1 MAESKLQRH
10 APLLLCAGAV
20 LIGLLVYLNALGN
33 PFVFDDNYHLVDK
46 PILRDLGNLPG
57 ILVKDRFRPV
67 INVMYAVEYAL
78 WGLDPL
84 GFHVVSLLL
93 HLLNVVLLFLLS
105 RRLLGDLRR
114 RLDDGGA
121 DADDPDPQRWD
132 LPVAFSVAALLAAH
146 PMMTEA
152 AGYVSSRPEVL
163 GATFF
168 LLGFLAMRRGL
179 QQRQWRWIVVGLV
192 PLALGLGTKEHVA
205 MLPFVMLAYDRLL
218 LDQDTAAART
228 RLRWVHLPLTGLV
241 LLAGVLRVVAL
252 VWVEYPDLPRPI
264 LQNVMMQLSIV
275 WRYIFLLVL
284 PINQSVVHEV
294 QPITTGID
302 PVAIAAGVALLAA
315 LVLAYLGRHR
325 VPLVVFGV
333 AWFFLLLAPSSSVVP
348 LLEPMAEHRVY
359 LASCGFFLAVG
370 AGLSLLLL
378 WVEARLAPPRLF
390 VWGALCLVLAP
401 LAAAT
406 VMRNRV
412 WADPVTLWSD
422 AVKKAPGVC
431 APRYALGDA
440 YRKRG
445 NCAEAVQVYRQA
457 LSIQSDVIDVYINLG
472 ICLAKLNKLDE
483 ARRVFQNVLKMEP
496 DNSQAL
502 NNLARLAIKNDKDAG
517 QGREYVIKVLRR
529 EPCNDRATR
538 YLILLDEKLTTP
550 TGKEQA
556 RLDFNWL
563 IKACRTNV
571 RALNYLGQVYLSEA
585 LLLFPTDGSPMSP
598 EASRRAAA
606 LFDLANEHFEKV
618 EHTQPNNLFALIK
631 RAWFNQHHYKNPSEA
646 LRLYHRVRKV
656 RAAAGA
662 PKDPGLDQS
671 IKQLEAQLKI
681 GLSK

>member
-1 MAESKLQRH
+1 MAETKLQRH
-10 APLLLCAGAV
+10 APLLLCLAAV
-20 LIGLLVYLNALGN
+20 LLGLLVYLNALGN

-78 WGLDPL
+78 WGLEPV

-93 HLLNVVLLFLLS
+93 HLANVALLFLLT
-105 RRLLGDLRR
+105 RLLLADLRR
-114 RLDDGGA
+114 RLGRDDE
-121 DADDPDPQRWD
+121 DDPDPARWD
-132 LPVAFSVAALLAAH
+132 LTVAFGVAALMAAH

-152 AGYVSSRPEVL
+152 AGYVSSRAEVL

-179 QQRQWRWIVVGLV
+179 TERRWGWIAAGLV

-205 MLPFVMLAYDRLL
+205 MLPFVVLAYDRLL
-218 LDQDTAAART
+218 LDRDTDDAKK

-241 LLAGVLRVVAL
+241 LLAGVARVVAL

-264 LQNVMMQLSIV
+264 WQNVMMQLSIV

-294 QPITTGID
+294 QPITTGFD
-302 PVAIAAGVALLAA
+302 PVAIGAGVALAA
-315 LVLAYLGRHR
+315 LLVLAFLGRHR
-325 VPLVVFGV
+325 LPLVVFGV

-359 LASCGFFLAVG
+359 LASCGFFLAAG
-370 AGLSLLLL
+370 AGLSLLLA
-378 WVEARLAPPRLF
+378 WAEERTRPPRLF
-390 VWGALCLVLAP
+390 VWGALCLLLAP

-406 VMRNRV
+406 VMRNRI
-412 WADPVTLWSD
+412 WADPITLWSD

-440 YRKRG
+440 LRKRG
-445 NCAEAVQVYRQA
+445 NCAEAVKVYRQA

-472 ICLAKLNKLDE
+472 ICLAKLKKPAE
-483 ARRVFQNVLKMEP
+483 ARRVFQNVLKLQP

-502 NNLARLAIKNDKDAG
+502 NNLARLAITSKKDGG

-538 YLILLDEKLTTP
+538 YLVQLDEKLTTP
-550 TGKEQA
+550 TGKQQA

-563 IKACRTNV
+563 IKACSSNV
-571 RALNYLGQVYLSEA
+571 RALNYLGLIYLREA
-585 LLLFPTDGSPMSP
+585 LELRPRDGKPLTP
-598 EASRRAAA
+598 ARAKQIVV

-618 EHTQPNNLFALIK
+618 EHHDRNNLFALIR
-631 RAWFNQHHYKNPSEA
+631 RARLNEVHYRNPSEA
-646 LRLYHRVRKV
+646 LRLYRRIRKV
-656 RAAAGA
+656 RAANGA
-662 PKDPGLDQS
+662 PEDKGLDQA
-671 IKQLEAQLKI
+671 IKKLEKQLKV